1 MKQIN
6 IIKTR
11 FGNTIATKTYII
23 DNIDCFIKDVLNKY
37 IDIKNQNNKLNNN
50 NIIYKHE
57 VVDIENMNRYDFYND
72 IKEKTLFE
80 QSINDA
86 LKIHLEKLQKYADK
100 HRKK

>member
-6 IIKTR
+6 IIKTS

-50 NIIYKHE
+50 NIVYKYE

-86 LKIHLEKLQKYADK
+86 LKVRLEKLQKYADK